1 VAENDRVRNAGDRVQ
16 AAADQLYAADPAG
29 FTDRRGD
36 LVAAARAAGD
46 KAAARAIGAMRRPTR
61 AAWVVNQLARADP
74 AAVDRL
80 ARLGDELRA
89 AERALDGSRLRELS
103 QARRQLLGEL
113 TRQALDQAGVRDPAD
128 ALQEEVTG
136 TLGAAVADPQV
147 AADVARAQLSK
158 SVQPAGFGF
167 GQVELSAAPS
177 KPAPPRPAPP
187 RAAPPRA
194 APPKRSQPRPPQPKQ
209 SRAERER
216 AARDRAEQERAER
229 ERAER
234 ERQRRAIAEAE
245 QVLAEA
251 DRAVDAAHATE
262 ADRENAVR
270 RLEVQLEDAQDAL
283 ADAKRRS
290 REART
295 AQRQAGKA
303 LDRLRD
309 RANQLHVK
317 PMYRAGWD
325 HGKLADLDG
334 RSRPPRRRSI
344 QHRRRAGHLLRRGH
358 PHHRRDLYQR

>member
-1 VAENDRVRNAGDRVQ
+1 MAENDRVRSAADRVQ

-147 AADVARAQLSK
+147 AADVARAQLAK

-177 KPAPPRPAPP
+177 KAAPSKPAPPK
-187 RAAPPRA
+187 AAPSKA
-194 APPKRSQPRPPQPKQ
+194 APSKRSQPRPPQPKQ

-229 ERAER
+229 ERAEQ
-234 ERQRRAIAEAE
+234 ERQRQAIAEAE

-309 RANQLHVK
+309 RANQLHVT
-317 PMYRAGWD
+317 PMYRAGWA